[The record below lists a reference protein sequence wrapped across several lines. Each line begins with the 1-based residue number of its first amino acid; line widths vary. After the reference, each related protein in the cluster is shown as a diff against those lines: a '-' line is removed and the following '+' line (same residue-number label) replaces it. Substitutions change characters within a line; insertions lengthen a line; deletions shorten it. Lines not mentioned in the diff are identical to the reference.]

1 MGMKGVWLV
10 NPIQLIPINRSHVDC
25 EITGLLEGEILE
37 DLDVSIR
44 RELGRKKH
52 PIESY
57 SGY

>member
-1 MGMKGVWLV
+1 MWTGL
-10 NPIQLIPINRSHVDC
+10 DC
-25 EITGLLEGEILE
+25 EITGLGWLLEGEILG

-57 SGY
+57 SIEE